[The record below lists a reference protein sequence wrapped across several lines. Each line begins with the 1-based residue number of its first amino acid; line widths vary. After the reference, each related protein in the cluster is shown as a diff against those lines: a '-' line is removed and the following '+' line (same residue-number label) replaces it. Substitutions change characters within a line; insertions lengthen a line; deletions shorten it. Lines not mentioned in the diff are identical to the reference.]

1 MANSEKHFPYFALP
15 PETRNQIMEYVLIPG
30 DVYIRPTNGA
40 RHVEQAP
47 KPKPPSSRLR
57 RFVNSMATLSRQLSG
72 RARRVITHS
81 MDLRPKRD
89 FTAQQPGF
97 QLLATCKQAYNE
109 GHHMFYANNT
119 FHLPP
124 GPVNNIDGWYPNL
137 QPKHQKIIRT
147 ICIDLSLADLT
158 CGGMDAVEC
167 SAWSRRGGRPDN
179 NDGQVWSFEA
189 MYQLEL
195 RVWTKV
201 LSLYCC
207 TTPQNLPGFVGLE
220 RVIVQSSVGCCVLS
234 SPFGSDESEWVSLK
248 ELINEMSR
256 HYPVPC
262 IRERMEEDEEM
273 VGRARRSN
281 GVKGLVD
288 ILKANVRSSTAMT
301 ASRFRTSRETGV
313 LLFILR
319 SCLVPIE
326 LHIHCAQ

>member
-1 MANSEKHFPYFALP
+1 MSSVILKDSPYFIMANSEKCFPYFALP

-47 KPKPPSSRLR
+47 KPPSSRLR
-57 RFVNSMATLSRQLSG
+57 RFVNSMATLSRHLSG

-256 HYPVPC
+256 HFETIIQFHVYG
-262 IRERMEEDEEM
+262 RGWRKTRKWLEELG
-273 VGRARRSN
+273 GRTVSKAWWTSSRPTS
-281 GVKGLVD
+281 GLVR
-288 ILKANVRSSTAMT
+288 L
-301 ASRFRTSRETGV
+301 
-313 LLFILR
+313 
-319 SCLVPIE
+319 
-326 LHIHCAQ
+326 